1 MSGKTNVMTRHRIA
15 YLWFLA
21 AVASLTAAP
30 AGAASLSGTVRC
42 KGVPNSADALV
53 YVAEIPGK
61 TFAPGK
67 EPVKMGQTHLR
78 FVPRVLPVLVGTTV
92 DFLNSDAVNHN
103 VFSPDK
109 CADRMNLGT
118 WPQGETRSYTFKKE
132 CAATLLC
139 NLHPEMEAWIVAV
152 PTPYF
157 AVTGADGSY
166 RIDDVPE
173 ASVTVKVWHPT
184 LKAKQKTVAVSG
196 ATEASF
202 ELP

>member
-1 MSGKTNVMTRHRIA
+1 MKGRTIVMTRHPIA
-15 YLWFLA
+15 RVAFLV
-21 AVASLTAAP
+21 AVASLAAGL

-42 KGVPNSADALV
+42 KGVATSADAIV

-61 TFAPGK
+61 TFPPGK
-67 EPVKMGQTHLR
+67 EPAKMGQTHLR

-92 DFLNSDAVNHN
+92 EFLNSDAVNHN
-103 VFSPDK
+103 IFSPDK
-109 CADRMNLGT
+109 CTGRMNLGT
-118 WPQGETRSYTFKKE
+118 WSQGQTRSYTFKQE

-139 NLHPEMEAWIVAV
+139 NLHPEMEGWIVAV

-166 RIDDVPE
+166 RINDLPDG
-173 ASVTVKVWHPT
+173 SLTVKIWHPK
-184 LKAKQKTVAVSG
+184 LKAIQKTVAVQG